1 MRTHLG
7 IVGVSSEGAALFYR
21 NLARQASNV
30 RSPTDQPKISIHA
43 EPLAEYLAAI
53 RRDDWHAI
61 GRLLRKS
68 ADMLASC
75 GAQCVM
81 TPDNAVQHGVQL
93 AEVGSPIPWL
103 TMPQLVGEAI
113 AKDNRKRVGIIGTK
127 MVCFSSTYQ
136 TQLGLRGIR
145 VSPPNEADANTID
158 EIIFGEL
165 IFGYAR
171 PESIEKVRTIL
182 AGMAASGCEAI
193 ILASSELPL
202 IVSEGVSPL
211 PVYDSNELLA
221 HAALTS

>member
-136 TQLGLRGIR
+136 TQLGLQGIR